1 MVLTEATG
9 VLCVLVGAYI
19 LARPLSIRS
28 YPTANEWESDPEDA
42 KQEQRAYAA
51 MLAFFMIL
59 GGIALVIFGLLGSGP

>member
-9 VLCVLVGAYI
+9 VLCVLVGGYV

-28 YPTANEWESDPEDA
+28 YPTADEWESDPEDA

-59 GGIALVIFGLLGSGP
+59 GGIGLVILGLLGSGP